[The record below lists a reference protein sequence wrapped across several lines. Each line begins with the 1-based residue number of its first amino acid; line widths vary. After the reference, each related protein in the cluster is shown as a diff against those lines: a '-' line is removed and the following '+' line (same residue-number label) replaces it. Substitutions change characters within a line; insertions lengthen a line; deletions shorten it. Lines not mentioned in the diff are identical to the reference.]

1 MFVPGETEASPIAL
15 LLQLFGLLFEM
26 FGLVLG
32 TVCPLVSQLV
42 RDFSTLAEE
51 PWGLAQLEVDNDLQ
65 IRVLRRLRANQTV
78 EGRSN
83 LNRCGTTNSQE
94 CGAGDPLV
102 VTPAVQVSPFV
113 IVITPE
119 SLGL

>member
-26 FGLVLG
+26 VGLVLG
-32 TVCPLVSQLV
+32 TVCPFVSQLV

-51 PWGLAQLEVDNDLQ
+51 PWGLALLEVDNDLQ

-83 LNRCGTTNSQE
+83 LNRCETTNSPE
-94 CGAGDPLV
+94 CGAGGPLV
-102 VTPAVQVSPFV
+102 VTPAVPVSPFV

>member
-1 MFVPGETEASPIAL
+1 MPGETEASPIAL
-15 LLQLFGLLFEM
+15 LLQLFGLLFETVG
-26 FGLVLG
+26 FVLG
-32 TVCPLVSQLV
+32 TVCQLGRQLV
-42 RDFSTLAEE
+42 CDFSTLAEE
-51 PWGLAQLEVDNDLQ
+51 PWGQALLEVDNDLQ

-83 LNRCGTTNSQE
+83 LNRGGTTNSQE
-94 CGAGDPLV
+94 CEAGGHLV
-102 VTPAVQVSPFV
+102 VTPAVPDFPFV